1 MFIYNNKYYVMRY
14 MHSDIKLSCEPF
26 CINVNEMDD
35 KMNLYMLR
43 DINFSFILNLNE
55 TFEMDFRI
63 YSINKYNDYSFQ
75 KLRNN
80 LVNILS
86 SNEEN
91 IEENENYEEIYN
103 FSITKNNIQI
113 NKKERIL
120 KCNNLEHK
128 ISFRYH
134 NIINDKNNSSIN
146 DKNDNKIYVSLPHID
161 FNKIL

>member
-1 MFIYNNKYYVMRY
+1 

-86 SNEEN
+86 NIEEN